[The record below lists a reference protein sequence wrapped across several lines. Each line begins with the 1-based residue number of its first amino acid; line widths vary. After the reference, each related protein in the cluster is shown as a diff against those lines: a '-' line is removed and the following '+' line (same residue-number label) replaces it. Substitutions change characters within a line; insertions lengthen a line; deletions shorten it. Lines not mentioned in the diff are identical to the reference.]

1 MNKEMDFTTNN
12 QHITIWGLL
21 RQHIL
26 GKKLIAIIFC
36 LALTSGITFIRP
48 LVVKGITDEGMLKAN
63 MAMIVVFALFLLVCT
78 LIEQTVN
85 IIQSRQFAIIQNSV
99 MLSLYQEVFTKVLKL
114 KKSYFTTYKKYSI
127 AKIKRFSLLF
137 QNLI

>member
-1 MNKEMDFTTNN
+1 MNKEKDFTTKN

-63 MAMIVVFALFLLVCT
+63 MTMIVVFALFLLVCT

-85 IIQSRQFAIIQNSV
+85 IIQSRQFAIIQNSA
-99 MLSLYQEVFTKVLKL
+99 MLSLYQAVLPI
-114 KKSYFTTYKKYSI
+114 FIKYALHESGWI
-127 AKIKRFSLLF
+127 SCNRGGDMIHLVSGR
-137 QNLI
+137 